1 MADQDEA
8 VVLGNEEMHGAFI
21 QSLVRNNK
29 KIREDRAIAIQEA
42 AQLVYKREVEDL
54 SIQIKRL
61 RRERENMLDLSPE
74 TAVSLV
80 LASDF
85 DEKAFVTKDIQIG
98 VELRNLEIKY
108 EIASTRYKLLFE
120 GE

>member
-1 MADQDEA
+1 MEN
-8 VVLGNEEMHGAFI
+8 LNEEVKGAFI

-54 SIQIKRL
+54 AIKIKQL
-61 RRERENMLDLSPE
+61 KRERESMLDLSPT
-74 TAVSLV
+74 TADSLV

-85 DEKAFVTKDIQIG
+85 DEKAFVQRDISIG

-108 EIASTRYKLLFE
+108 EIAAARYAVLFE